1 MRSDIQGGKSFIG
14 FLGGS
19 RGSGVGVICYL
30 QDQSWRELWDHLNLV
45 PFLTD
50 KKMEIQKV
58 TCLRSPQ
65 LVMVE
70 PGGAHLLSVTTP
82 ACPCHAVPPPPPRP
96 NPSPTTEIIQVKTS
110 LLTLRSNLGSVT
122 THPSRTD
129 NSNLHVIINNIPF
142 HYRKCPSLNTIL
154 LGHLKLRDQL
164 RILLILHHSKN
175 YYTTLH
181 KI

>member
-1 MRSDIQGGKSFIG
+1 MLFAGPKLKGAVRSSEPSTFSNRQENGNPKGDLPQVTPASNGRAWRGPPPQRHHTS
-14 FLGGS
+14 LPLS
-19 RGSGVGVICYL
+19 RCPS
-30 QDQSWRELWDHLNLV
+30 
-45 PFLTD
+45 PT
-50 KKMEIQKV
+50 
-58 TCLRSPQ
+58 TSPQ
-65 LVMVE
+65 
-70 PGGAHLLSVTTP
+70 PITH
-82 ACPCHAVPPPPPRP
+82 
-96 NPSPTTEIIQVKTS
+96 PSPTTEIIQVKTS